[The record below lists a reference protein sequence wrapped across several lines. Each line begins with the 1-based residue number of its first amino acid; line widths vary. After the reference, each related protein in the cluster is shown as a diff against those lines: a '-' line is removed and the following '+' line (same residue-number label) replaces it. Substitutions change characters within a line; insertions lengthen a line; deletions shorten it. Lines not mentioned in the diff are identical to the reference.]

1 MCLCKEKAYPSFTCN
16 LLYDLSVFI
25 QNKDYVHSNI
35 VYLMDFRIRYRDLYY
50 LLTILHNM
58 VAKSI
63 RKHSLP
69 GIIEN
74 TSGNP
79 GITKNSPG
87 NPGISEKNS
96 ENPVFRPPLP
106 LPLERFHCTL
116 LISPSHQPPHMTSYV
131 KVVLLQSYV

>member
-1 MCLCKEKAYPSFTCN
+1 MIYLV
-16 LLYDLSVFI
+16 LYRI
-25 QNKDYVHSNI
+25 RITYNSNI
-35 VYLMDFRIRYRDLYY
+35 VYFMDFRIRYRDLYY

-96 ENPVFRPPLP
+96 ENPVFRPPFP
-106 LPLERFHCTL
+106 
-116 LISPSHQPPHMTSYV
+116 SPSNVLKLSFWWIKYKYIVIDLTMVIKMTMTMTIIDKTDSN
-131 KVVLLQSYV
+131 L

>member
-1 MCLCKEKAYPSFTCN
+1 
-16 LLYDLSVFI
+16 
-25 QNKDYVHSNI
+25 
-35 VYLMDFRIRYRDLYY
+35 MD

-58 VAKSI
+58 VPKSI

-74 TSGNP
+74 NSGNP

-106 LPLERFHCTL
+106 LPHLKHF
-116 LISPSHQPPHMTSYV
+116 
-131 KVVLLQSYV
+131 